1 MNLEVVVFV
10 LIGIAL
16 VWAAYQVFFASKK
29 QDSDNSNK
37 AADFEAPY
45 KVEPPVVTNSI
56 QSDNVPLEATV
67 KSEAVVE
74 NKVPEL
80 KVETGGKQTRSRK
93 PRARSKPKTVQP
105 KTTVEPKTNQSSTSV
120 KKPTP
125 KRKPKPTPTP

>member
-10 LIGIAL
+10 LIGVAL
-16 VWAAYQVFFASKK
+16 VWAAYHVFFASKK

-45 KVEPPVVTNSI
+45 KVEPPVVTNSS
-56 QSDNVPLEATV
+56 QSDNVPLVATV
-67 KSEAVVE
+67 KSETVVE

-80 KVETGGKQTRSRK
+80 KVETGGKQTRGRK
-93 PRARSKPKTVQP
+93 PRARPKPKT
-105 KTTVEPKTNQSSTSV
+105 TIEPKTNSPSTSV

-125 KRKPKPTPTP
+125 RRQPKPTPTPTK